1 MTIAV
6 TSLPSTRSADGLL
19 RLAWRFSPLLTLA
32 GLASLALIPLFILA
46 TLVDPRPITGAP
58 AWIKPLKFALSI
70 VIFSATFIWLLTFV
84 DRTDGL
90 QKDRQSFR
98 PSRRVRWIANLTGLA
113 LLVEIGLI
121 TMQVVRGASSHFNVN
136 TPFDAAVF
144 SIMGAMITA
153 VSVCTL
159 LLAIWLIRQRLP
171 DRVFAWSLRLG
182 VLLSFVGMMVAFLMT
197 TPTAAQLEAA
207 QAGAG
212 LPVVGAHSVGVADG
226 GPGLPLLGWSTVGG
240 DLRVPHFF
248 GLHAMQVLPLIGGLL
263 GLAWARRRFSER
275 QRMALVWTAGLTY
288 LGLIVLLTWQALRGQ
303 SILAPDALT
312 LTVFGLLA
320 GATALAASITLLAS
334 RLRPQPLGPVS

>member
-1 MTIAV
+1 MTTAV
-6 TSLPSTRSADGLL
+6 PSLLPAPRTADGPL
-19 RLAWRFSPLLTLA
+19 RRAWTFSPLLTLA

-46 TLVDPRPITGAP
+46 ALVDPRTITGAP
-58 AWIKPLKFALSI
+58 AWHKPLKFALSI
-70 VIFSATFIWLLTFV
+70 VIFGATFIWLLTFV
-84 DRTDGL
+84 DRPDRTDGPAEG
-90 QKDRQSFR
+90 RQPWTR
-98 PSRRVRWIANLTGLA
+98 PSRRVRWIAGITGFA

-121 TMQVVRGASSHFNVN
+121 TLQVLRNTTSHFNMA

-144 SIMGAMITA
+144 STMGGMITA

-197 TPTAAQLEAA
+197 TPTAAQLDAA

-212 LPVVGAHSVGVADG
+212 MAVVGAHSVGVADG

-240 DLRVPHFF
+240 DLRAPHFF

-263 GLAWARRRFSER
+263 AFSAARRRWTER
-275 QRMALVWTAGLTY
+275 GRLALVWTAGLGY
-288 LGLIVLLTWQALRGQ
+288 LGLILLLTWQALRGQ
-303 SILAPDALT
+303 SIVAPDALT
-312 LTVFGLLA
+312 LAVFGFLA

-334 RLRPQPLGPVS
+334 RLRQD

>member
-1 MTIAV
+1 
-6 TSLPSTRSADGLL
+6 
-19 RLAWRFSPLLTLA
+19 
-32 GLASLALIPLFILA
+32 
-46 TLVDPRPITGAP
+46 
-58 AWIKPLKFALSI
+58 
-70 VIFSATFIWLLTFV
+70 
-84 DRTDGL
+84 
-90 QKDRQSFR
+90 
-98 PSRRVRWIANLTGLA
+98 
-113 LLVEIGLI
+113 
-121 TMQVVRGASSHFNVN
+121 
-136 TPFDAAVF
+136 
-144 SIMGAMITA
+144 MGAMITA

-212 LPVVGAHSVGVADG
+212 MPVAGAHSVGVVDG
-226 GPGLPLLGWSTVGG
+226 GPGLPLLGWSTEGG

-263 GLAWARRRFSER
+263 GLAWARRRLSER
-275 QRMALVWTAGLTY
+275 QRLALVWTAGLAY

-303 SILAPDALT
+303 SIVAPDSLT
-312 LTVFGLLA
+312 LLAFGLLA